1 MKRVRLSDAFFGA
14 AEDMDSE
21 AVAGIIQE
29 IHDGEFS
36 PRHYNKEDSLR
47 AVIKLACFTYKDYY
61 SGFEEV
67 GGGRGF
73 ADMVFVPRRGL
84 SGRSV
89 LIIELKKDASPEDA
103 IAQIKERGYA
113 KPYENSGFD
122 ILFIGISYDSKDPSK
137 KHSCLIEE
145 YEGS

>member
-21 AVAGIIQE
+21 
-29 IHDGEFS
+29 
-36 PRHYNKEDSLR
+36 
-47 AVIKLACFTYKDYY
+47 
-61 SGFEEV
+61 
-67 GGGRGF
+67 
-73 ADMVFVPRRGL
+73 
-84 SGRSV
+84 
-89 LIIELKKDASPEDA
+89 A